1 MKRSLKKNPNRD
13 LLKVL
18 PANIYNQLKNEY
30 QMNDGQIIELVRSS
44 VESGQLKLVPAGFS
58 TKEEK

>member
-18 PANIYNQLKNEY
+18 PADIYNQLKNEY

-44 VESGQLKLVPAGFS
+44 VESGQLKLVPVGSS